1 MAVVLSE
8 ADVARLLDPD
18 ALLQAVRRALVA
30 LSQGQV
36 VQPLRMVM
44 PMADPQARQ
53 MPTTADAPG
62 LLFVKPSQVGG
73 ALATKLL
80 TLVPGNAKRGLPTLL
95 ATVVLM
101 DPVTGQTL
109 AVMEG
114 AGLTAARTA
123 AASAVAADCFC
134 RPGPQ
139 VLALLGSGVLARS
152 HALYLRRV
160 RPIQQIRVWSP
171 NPDHARACA
180 QEIDGQACASA
191 QDAVLGADIVCTVT
205 HAHTPV
211 LQGGW
216 LKPGAFVAAV
226 GAPRP
231 DQRELD
237 DAAMSHWVVADQRE
251 AAEHESGDVI
261 GSGAQ
266 VQAELGQVL
275 AGQVARPPAGS
286 IVIFKSLGQAVE
298 DAVAASLVWQAW
310 QAAR

>member
-1 MAVVLSE
+1 MAVFLNES
-8 ADVARLLDPD
+8 DVARLLDPD
-18 ALLQAVRRALVA
+18 ALLQAVRQALVA

-36 VQPLRMVM
+36 VQPLRLVM
-44 PMADPQARQ
+44 PMAKTPQ
-53 MPTTADAPG
+53 MPGSSEPPG
-62 LLFVKPSQVGG
+62 LLFLKPAQVGS

-80 TLVPGNAKRGLPTLL
+80 TLVPGNAQRGLPTLL

-101 DPVTGQTL
+101 DPVTGQTQ

-152 HALYLRRV
+152 HAHYIRRV
-160 RPIQQIRVWSP
+160 RPITEIRVWSP
-171 NPDHARACA
+171 NAAHARACA
-180 QEIDGQACASA
+180 QEIGGQSCASA
-191 QDAVLGADIVCTVT
+191 QDAVRGADIICTVT

-211 LQGGW
+211 LEGAW
-216 LKPGAFVAAV
+216 LKAGAFVAAV

-237 DAAMSHWVVADQRE
+237 DAAMAHWVVADSRE
-251 AAEHESGDVI
+251 AAEQESGDVI
-261 GSGAQ
+261 GSGAP
-266 VQAELGQVL
+266 VQAELGEVIS
-275 AGQVARPPAGS
+275 GRVERPPAGTT
-286 IVIFKSLGQAVE
+286 VIFKSLGQAVE
-298 DAVAASLVWQAW
+298 DAVAASLVWQAMK
-310 QAAR
+310 ASA

>member
-1 MAVVLSE
+1 
-8 ADVARLLDPD
+8 
-18 ALLQAVRRALVA
+18 
-30 LSQGQV
+30 
-36 VQPLRMVM
+36 
-44 PMADPQARQ
+44 
-53 MPTTADAPG
+53 MPTAADAPG
-62 LLFVKPSQVGG
+62 LLFVKPSQVGA

-80 TLVPGNAKRGLPTLL
+80 TLVPGNAQRGLPTLL

-101 DPVTGQTL
+101 DPVTGQTQ

-152 HALYLRRV
+152 HAQYLRRV
-160 RPIQQIRVWSP
+160 RPIREIRVWSP
-171 NPDHARACA
+171 NAANARACA
-180 QEIDGQACASA
+180 DEIGGQACASA
-191 QDAVLGADIVCTVT
+191 EAAVRGADIVCTVT

-211 LQGGW
+211 LQGAW
-216 LKPGAFVAAV
+216 LQPGAFVAAV

-237 DAAMSHWVVADQRE
+237 DAAMAHWLVADQRE

-261 GSGAQ
+261 GSGAR
-266 VQAELGQVL
+266 VQAELGEVL
-275 AGQVARPPAGS
+275 AGRVAQPPAGS
-286 IVIFKSLGQAVE
+286 TVIFKSLGQAVE

-310 QAAR
+310 QARA

>member
-1 MAVVLSE
+1 MAVFLNE

-18 ALLQAVRRALVA
+18 ALLKAVRQALVA
-30 LSQGQV
+30 LSQGRV

-44 PMADPQARQ
+44 PMADPQAQQ
-53 MPTTADAPG
+53 MPTAADAPG
-62 LLFVKPSQVGG
+62 LLFVKPSQVGA

-80 TLVPGNAKRGLPTLL
+80 TLVPGNAQRGLPTLL

-101 DPVTGQTL
+101 DPVTGQTQ

-152 HALYLRRV
+152 HAQYLRRV
-160 RPIQQIRVWSP
+160 RPIREIRVWSP
-171 NPDHARACA
+171 NPAHAQACA
-180 QEIDGQACASA
+180 DEIGGTACASA
-191 QDAVLGADIVCTVT
+191 EAAVRGADIVCTVT
-205 HAHTPV
+205 HAQTPV
-211 LQGGW
+211 LQGAW
-216 LKPGAFVAAV
+216 LQPGAFVAAV

-231 DQRELD
+231 EQRELD
-237 DAAMSHWVVADQRE
+237 DAAMAHWVVADQRE

-261 GSGAQ
+261 GSGAP
-266 VQAELGQVL
+266 VQAELGEVL
-275 AGQVARPPAGS
+275 DGRVAPPPAGS
-286 IVIFKSLGQAVE
+286 TVIFKSLGQAVE

-310 QAAR
+310 LARA

>member
-18 ALLQAVRRALVA
+18 ALLQAVRRALMA
-30 LSQGQV
+30 LSRGQV
-36 VQPLRMVM
+36 VQPLRLVM
-44 PMADPQARQ
+44 PMADPLAQQ
-53 MPTTADAPG
+53 VPTPSEAPG
-62 LLFVKPSQVGG
+62 LLFVKPAQFGQ

-80 TLVPGNAKRGLPTLL
+80 TLVPGNAQRGLPTLL

-152 HALYLRRV
+152 HAQYLRRV
-160 RPIQQIRVWSP
+160 RPMVDIRVWSP

-180 QEIDGQACASA
+180 QEVGGRACETAQAAVSA
-191 QDAVLGADIVCTVT
+191 ADIVCTVT
-205 HAHTPV
+205 HAHQPV
-211 LQGGW
+211 LRGAW

-237 DAAMSHWVVADQRE
+237 DEAMAHWVVADQRE

-261 GSGAQ
+261 GSGAR
-266 VQAELGQVL
+266 VQAEIGEVL
-275 AGQVARPPAGS
+275 AGRVTKPPQDS

-310 QAAR
+310 QAQS